1 MGADMKKTKI
11 VKPIILLVLLV
22 ALVFVVRG
30 RISAGDQGGSSKR
43 PAGDNSTETTPVES
57 EPLGEPEYFT
67 ITAIGDCT
75 LNTPPT
81 FDNSSSVSYAS
92 HLNGDYS
99 YPFSNTVQ
107 YFADDDLTIA
117 NLECTLSDHKLH
129 SYEMFYFI
137 SPSEY
142 AQILSLGGVDFVTT
156 ANNHMEDFGSQGVED
171 TYAALDT
178 YGVPYGEEGQAQIIT
193 TERGLKV
200 GIYCDY
206 NSFKPDETK
215 CVSAIKQL
223 KADGAEYIIC
233 MFHWHKDE
241 LQYSPSEF
249 ETELA
254 HACINAGANLIYA
267 SHPHCLQPI
276 EQYNGGYILYSMG
289 NWTFGG
295 HTSPTD
301 PDTAIVQISVR
312 RDTNGWIT
320 NEKIDIIPCAVS
332 SRVVNEGYTGEFY
345 NDFCPTPYAPDSE
358 EYKRTLS
365 KLYGSYEGGDGKVD
379 YSNWW
384 ASRS

>member
-1 MGADMKKTKI
+1 MKKIHIT
-11 VKPIILLVLLV
+11 KPIILLLLLLV
-22 ALVFVVRG
+22 LGFVVRG
-30 RISAGDQGGSSKR
+30 RVADKGDDASPQL
-43 PAGDNSTETTPVES
+43 PAETEPAETA
-57 EPLGEPEYFT
+57 PLGEPEFFT
-67 ITAIGDCT
+67 ISAIGDCT

-81 FDNSSSVSYAS
+81 FSDSSSVSYAS

-107 YFADDDLTIA
+107 YFTGDDLTLA

-156 ANNHMEDFGSQGVED
+156 ANNHMEDFGDQGVED

-178 YGVPYGEEGQAQIIT
+178 YGIPYGKEGQAQIIT

-215 CVSAIKQL
+215 CVSAINQL

-233 MFHWHKDE
+233 MFHWHKQE
-241 LQYSPSEF
+241 LQYTPSEF

-254 HACINAGANLIYA
+254 HACIDAGANLIYA
-267 SHPHCLQPI
+267 SHPHCLQPV
-276 EQYNGGYILYSMG
+276 EQYNGGYILYSLG

-301 PDTAIVQISVR
+301 PDTAIVQITVR
-312 RDTNGWIT
+312 RDATGRVS
-320 NEKIDIIPCAVS
+320 NEKMDVIPCAVS
-332 SRVVNEGYTGEFY
+332 SRVANEGYTGEYY
-345 NDFCPTPYAPDSE
+345 NDFCPTPYEPDSE
-358 EYKRTLS
+358 FYNRALS
-365 KLYGSYEGGDGKVD
+365 KLSGTYEGGDGKVD

-384 ASRS
+384 ASMG

>member
-1 MGADMKKTKI
+1 MGADMKKI
-11 VKPIILLVLLV
+11 QIIKPIILLILIV
-22 ALVFVVRG
+22 ALGFVVRS
-30 RISAGDQGGSSKR
+30 RIASAGTAVPPQA
-43 PAGDNSTETTPVES
+43 PAATEPAES
-57 EPLGEPEYFT
+57 EPLGEPEFFT

-81 FDNSSSVSYAS
+81 FSNESSISYAS

-107 YFADDDLTIA
+107 YFTGDDLTIA

-156 ANNHMEDFGSQGVED
+156 ANNHMEDFGAQGVED

-178 YGVPYGEEGQAQIIT
+178 YGIPYGKEGQAQIIT

-215 CVSAIKQL
+215 CVNAINQL
-223 KADGAEYIIC
+223 KTDGAEYIIC
-233 MFHWHKDE
+233 MFHWHKQE
-241 LQYSPSEF
+241 LQYTPDEF

-295 HTSPTD
+295 HTFPSD
-301 PDTAIVQISVR
+301 PDTAIVQITVR
-312 RDTNGWIT
+312 RETNGWIS
-320 NEKIDIIPCAVS
+320 NANINVIPCAVS
-332 SRVVNEGYTGEFY
+332 SRVVNEGYTGEHY
-345 NDFCPTPYAPDSE
+345 NDFCPTPYEPDSE
-358 EYKRTLS
+358 LYNRTLS
-365 KLYGSYEGGDGKVD
+365 KLSGTYEGGDGKVD
-379 YSNWW
+379 YGNWW
-384 ASRS
+384 ASLG

>member
-1 MGADMKKTKI
+1 MKKF
-11 VKPIILLVLLV
+11 VKPVILCLLLV
-22 ALVFVVRG
+22 ALSFVVSVRV
-30 RISAGDQGGSSKR
+30 RAKKDAPKLDDPAPSA
-43 PAGDNSTETTPVES
+43 PVES
-57 EPLGEPEYFT
+57 VPLAEPEYFT
-67 ITAIGDCT
+67 ISAIGDCT
-75 LNTPPT
+75 LNTPPS
-81 FDNSSSVSYAS
+81 FSNESSVSYAS
-92 HLNGDYS
+92 RMNGDYA

-107 YFADDDLTIA
+107 YFANDDLTIA

-142 AQILSLGGVDFVTT
+142 AQIMTLGGVDFVTT
-156 ANNHMEDFGSQGVED
+156 ANNHMEDFGDQGVAD
-171 TYAALDT
+171 TYAALEA
-178 YGVPYGEEGQAQIIT
+178 YGLPYGKEGQAQIIT

-206 NSFKPDETK
+206 NSFKPDEAA
-215 CVSAIKQL
+215 CVNAINQL
-223 KADGAEYIIC
+223 KMSGAEYIIC
-233 MFHWHKDE
+233 MFHLHKQE
-241 LQYSPSEF
+241 IQYTPSEF

-254 HACINAGANLIYA
+254 HACIDAGANLIYS

-301 PDTAIVQISVR
+301 PDTAIVQITLCRYGDGHVS
-312 RDTNGWIT
+312 
-320 NEKIDIIPCAVS
+320 NEKVDVIPCAVS
-332 SRVVNEGYTGEFY
+332 SRVVNEGYTGEYY
-345 NDFCPTPYAPDSE
+345 NDFCPTPYPPDSE
-358 EYKRTLS
+358 GYSRTMS
-365 KLYGSYEGGDGKVD
+365 KLFGTYDGGDVNVD